1 MKGSLHPSGVERTLL
16 GEVFMPTGEVASL
29 GVDLA
34 TEQELEEGRRR
45 LLASKHRFMWGLV
58 IPALM
63 MLLVFEIYPV
73 MLAFW
78 TSLHKVTI
86 FDPQR
91 PFIGLRNYFRLFT
104 DSHFFNTVI
113 PNTFVFTF
121 AGLIVE
127 SVLGVS
133 IAMLLNRRFRGE
145 GVVATLLLFPMM
157 VAPSIAAVLFT
168 WLFNSQFGI
177 IDVVLEAIGLPAVP
191 WLSGRWTAMLVII
204 ISDAW
209 LWIPWFAIL
218 VLAALKVQPPS
229 PVEAAKIDG
238 ANAWQVFRYV
248 TLPYLSPVLT
258 ICMLI
263 RTFDLFRQFDQT
275 WVITMGGP
283 ARSTEFF
290 SIYAYKEVF
299 EYTNYGSGNAA
310 ALMGAVVMLIFG
322 IFMYKTFARLT
333 GGERVKP

>member
-1 MKGSLHPSGVERTLL
+1 VVSENIA
-16 GEVFMPTGEVASL
+16 TGEI
-29 GVDLA
+29 DFT
-34 TEQELEEGRRR
+34 TEEELERGRRKS
-45 LLASKHRFMWGLV
+45 LAVRRRFMWGLV
-58 IPALM
+58 IPAL
-63 MLLVFEIYPV
+63 LVLIAFEIYPV
-73 MLAFW
+73 VLATW

-86 FDPQR
+86 FEPTR
-91 PFIGLRNYFRLFT
+91 PFIGLQNYIRLFT

-113 PNTFVFTF
+113 PNTFMFTF
-121 AGLIVE
+121 ASLIIE
-127 SVLGVS
+127 TVLGIS
-133 IAMLLNRRFRGE
+133 IAVLLNRKFKGD
-145 GVVATLLLFPMM
+145 GVVTTLLLFPMM

-177 IDVVLEAIGLPAVP
+177 IDVVLEAIGLQRIA

-204 ISDAW
+204 ISDMW
-209 LWIPWFAIL
+209 LWTPWFAIL
-218 VLAALKVQPPS
+218 ILAALKVQPPS

-248 TLPYLSPVLT
+248 TLPYLSPVLS

-299 EYTNYGSGNAA
+299 VYTNYGSGNAA
-310 ALMGAVVMLIFG
+310 ALMGAMVMLVFG
-322 IFMYKTFARLT
+322 IIMYRTFVRLT
-333 GGERVKP
+333 GGKRARA